1 MLYTILYISYYNAR
15 RKYRF
20 LYIEIKLHEQQSFNG
35 VDDLVHGLYEI
46 LD

>member
-1 MLYTILYISYYNAR
+1 MLYTIAR

-35 VDDLVHGLYEI
+35 VDDLVYGLYEI